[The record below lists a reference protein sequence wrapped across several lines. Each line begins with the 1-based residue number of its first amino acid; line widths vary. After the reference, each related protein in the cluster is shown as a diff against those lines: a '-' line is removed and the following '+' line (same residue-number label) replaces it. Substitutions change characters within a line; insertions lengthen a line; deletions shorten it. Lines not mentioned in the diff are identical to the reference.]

1 MSVAVKMHHTDF
13 VVESKNTRV
22 FRVPT
27 KVANSVLQFII
38 PYEISVSEEK
48 DDNEG
53 FVSID
58 EAFKDYYAETSKP
71 ATLLRGYR
79 ARNEL
84 TQTELAKH
92 LKTSQAAIAA
102 MESAKRPISL
112 PMAKKIAAFFN
123 VDYKDF
129 T

>member
-13 VVESKNTRV
+13 VVESENTRL

-48 DDNEG
+48 DDNEE

-84 TQTELAKH
+84 TQAELAKH

-102 MESAKRPISL
+102 MESGKRPISL
-112 PMAKKIAAFFN
+112 TMAKKIAAFFN